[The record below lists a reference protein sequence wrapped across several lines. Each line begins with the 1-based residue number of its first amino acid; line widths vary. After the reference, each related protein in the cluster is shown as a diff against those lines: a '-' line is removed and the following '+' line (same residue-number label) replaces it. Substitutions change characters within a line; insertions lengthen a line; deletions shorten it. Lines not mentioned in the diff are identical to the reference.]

1 MVSEELLESG
11 GGSLFQGV
19 DALDQAK
26 DVGSHDEEVASG
38 AGTGIPVGVGR
49 STRNEHARSG
59 WGLHVLI
66 ANLHAQGAFEDVP
79 GFVVGVVE
87 VARSDQAWRTG
98 WAAGV
103 SPLGDNERIVWGAQ
117 NISG

>member
-1 MVSEELLESG
+1 
-11 GGSLFQGV
+11 V

-26 DVGSHDEEVASG
+26 DIGSHDEEVASG

-66 ANLHAQGAFEDVP
+66 ANLHTQGAFENVP

-87 VARSDQAWRTG
+87 VARSDQEWRTG

-103 SPLGDNERIVWGAQ
+103 SPLGDDEGVVGQA
-117 NISG
+117 